1 MLKAV
6 IFDMDGVLV
15 DSEPLWCVVMIKG
28 FKSVG
33 LDFTEADSKK
43 TTGMRLDEVIKYW
56 HKKFNWDNKTVFELH
71 DEIIDDLCRMIE
83 EKGVPMKGAVE
94 AVEFFKAQGLKIGL
108 ASSSNNKLINTVIK
122 KLGIARHFEAVH
134 SAEFLPFGKPHPQVF
149 LECAKELEVH
159 PEECLVIEDSLN
171 GVIAA
176 KAARMKAIAVP
187 DAEHAGDKRF
197 VIADVQ
203 LTSLKEINENT
214 IQELIRN
221 H

>member
-15 DSEPLWCVVMIKG
+15 DSEPMWRIVMVKG
-28 FKSVG
+28 FRGVG
-33 LDFTEADSKK
+33 LDFTEADCRK
-43 TTGMRLDEVIKYW
+43 TTGMRLDEVVKFW
-56 HKKFNWDNKTVFELH
+56 HKKHQWESKSVFELH
-71 DEIIDDLCRMIE
+71 DEIIDDLCLMIE
-83 EKGVPMKGAVE
+83 EKGVPIVGAVE
-94 AVEFFKAQGLKIGL
+94 AVEFFKSHKMKIGL

-122 KLGIARHFEAVH
+122 KLGIAKHFDAVH
-134 SAEFLPFGKPHPQVF
+134 SAEYLPYGKPHPQVF
-149 LECAKELEVH
+149 LECAHSLEVH
-159 PEECLVIEDSLN
+159 PEECLVIEDSVN

-176 KAARMKAIAVP
+176 KAAKMKAIAVP

-203 LTSLKEINENT
+203 LGSLKEITEET
-214 IQELIRN
+214 LKLIRSK

>member
-187 DAEHAGDKRF
+187 DKEHADDKRF
-197 VIADVQ
+197 VIADMQ
-203 LTSLKEINENT
+203 LKSLLDINEAILQQIIIT
-214 IQELIRN
+214 